1 MQKALVSMEEGS
13 NEGVEH
19 LRFPIS
25 VSEGRNELDK
35 SGHGCTVYDAVFNE
49 DVAKQAA
56 HYKRLKVFV
65 CELCLQWI
73 GQKYGTN
80 LDPDYK
86 LPSRKYMGGDRPPPQ
101 MIRVE
106 KKRVIEDLG
115 AVEEEPTFALRPRP
129 VKEMKKVWA
138 TERYRDATEEDPN
151 EGVHAPN
158 VRGKQKGPSKPEGP
172 ERAPGA
178 KGKSSKGKTAKEPS
192 KEPSEESNAD
202 APSEE
207 EAKATVAQMEG
218 YVPGRDPDEFE
229 DDEFLQKLRR
239 EDPILFAA
247 FANSGLKLAPKIEHR
262 VEFIKATEGPEEG
275 FVVTVEVYIKVPE
288 DVDPKSVMVWTVD
301 EGVEVFMDGYQEL
314 HVTLPFCV
322 DEREH
327 DAEWLED
334 TRTIKYSAPYLPYE
348 EMVRRWEE
356 NKPHELG
363 DIPGC
368 PGLSMS
374 FLDLNYNYETKDI
387 KDLPKTLR
395 IPVHDPW

>member
-1 MQKALVSMEEGS
+1 M
-13 NEGVEH
+13 
-19 LRFPIS
+19 
-25 VSEGRNELDK
+25 
-35 SGHGCTVYDAVFNE
+35 
-49 DVAKQAA
+49 
-56 HYKRLKVFV
+56 
-65 CELCLQWI
+65 
-73 GQKYGTN
+73 
-80 LDPDYK
+80 
-86 LPSRKYMGGDRPPPQ
+86 
-101 MIRVE
+101 
-106 KKRVIEDLG
+106 
-115 AVEEEPTFALRPRP
+115 
-129 VKEMKKVWA
+129 
-138 TERYRDATEEDPN
+138 
-151 EGVHAPN
+151 
-158 VRGKQKGPSKPEGP
+158 
-172 ERAPGA
+172 
-178 KGKSSKGKTAKEPS
+178 
-192 KEPSEESNAD
+192 
-202 APSEE
+202 
-207 EAKATVAQMEG
+207 VAQMEG

-327 DAEWLED
+327 DVEWLED